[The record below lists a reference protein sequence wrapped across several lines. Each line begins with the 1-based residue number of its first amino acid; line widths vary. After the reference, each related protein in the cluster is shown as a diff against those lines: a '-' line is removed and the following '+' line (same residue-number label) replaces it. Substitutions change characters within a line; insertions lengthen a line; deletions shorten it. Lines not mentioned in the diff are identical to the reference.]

1 MGLENRA
8 DAFPEE
14 KRVEFPFREPPIKLN
29 LTDGNDENKNF
40 KYIAD
45 LRGDEEECRDQR
57 QEKAGERM
65 LAGGWEEGIREASGS

>member
-1 MGLENRA
+1 M

-45 LRGDEEECRDQR
+45 LRGDEEECGDRGR
-57 QEKAGERM
+57 RKQESGCWLGGEKR
-65 LAGGWEEGIREASGS
+65 G